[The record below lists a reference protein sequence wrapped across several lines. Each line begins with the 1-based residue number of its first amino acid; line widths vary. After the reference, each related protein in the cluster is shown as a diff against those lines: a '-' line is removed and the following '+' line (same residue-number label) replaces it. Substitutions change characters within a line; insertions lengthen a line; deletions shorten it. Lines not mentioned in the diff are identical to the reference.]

1 MSKYLR
7 LKKKYNYEGEL
18 VNTVTIELI
27 SEKEIDDIMNSSSVE
42 VTEQWRLSQDKLSAT
57 KTFEINVDTFISVG
71 FVGILEREQIDIKIT
86 EIGTNHE
93 EHYAFDR
100 NKNKSSVY
108 TKDDYLIVSGT
119 AVVEASPNQYPKG
132 VELKFNY
139 PKGFNQDNTM
149 VISSMMKYYPGH
161 NDSSEFTALTRGF
174 VTGAVSAHDDNY
186 VEWGLV
192 GQSMP
197 MVQLHDDEIE
207 ITLLNIY
214 KVTQTFYYKVMF
226 LKVD

>member
-1 MSKYLR
+1 MVYSF
-7 LKKKYNYEGEL
+7 
-18 VNTVTIELI
+18 
-27 SEKEIDDIMNSSSVE
+27 DD
-42 VTEQWRLSQDKLSAT
+42 A
-57 KTFEINVDTFISVG
+57 
-71 FVGILEREQIDIKIT
+71 
-86 EIGTNHE
+86 
-93 EHYAFDR
+93 
-100 NKNKSSVY
+100 KNKHEVY
-108 TKDDYLIVSGT
+108 TKDDYLIISGT

-139 PKGFNQDNTM
+139 PKGFNQENTM